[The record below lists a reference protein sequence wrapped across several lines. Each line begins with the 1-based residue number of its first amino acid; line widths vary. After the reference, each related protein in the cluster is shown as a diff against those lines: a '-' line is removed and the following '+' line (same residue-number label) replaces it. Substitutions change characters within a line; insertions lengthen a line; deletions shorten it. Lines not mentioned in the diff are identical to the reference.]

1 MKIKKKIW
9 GCLLSLLCIFMLV
22 LPVMASESPETD
34 SEVSELLE
42 TVEAVLLSPQAE
54 RTSMAAKSIAVS
66 NFFITYLFHVGL
78 HLQYIIP
85 ILQKSRICGDGYC
98 ICRIYEL

>member
-34 SEVSELLE
+34 SEVS
-42 TVEAVLLSPQAE
+42 AV
-54 RTSMAAKSIAVS
+54 TSEESATTS
-66 NFFITYLFHVGL
+66 
-78 HLQYIIP
+78 
-85 ILQKSRICGDGYC
+85 CG
-98 ICRIYEL
+98 

>member
-34 SEVSELLE
+34 SEVS
-42 TVEAVLLSPQAE
+42 AVTSEESAVPTENPQF
-54 RTSMAAKSIAVS
+54 RKNVRNHFLWMMLV
-66 NFFITYLFHVGL
+66 F
-78 HLQYIIP
+78 
-85 ILQKSRICGDGYC
+85 
-98 ICRIYEL
+98 

>member
-34 SEVSELLE
+34 SEVSAVTSEE
-42 TVEAVLLSPQAE
+42 SAVPTV
-54 RTSMAAKSIAVS
+54 
-66 NFFITYLFHVGL
+66 
-78 HLQYIIP
+78 IP
-85 ILQKSRICGDGYC
+85 TIPD
-98 ICRIYEL
+98 